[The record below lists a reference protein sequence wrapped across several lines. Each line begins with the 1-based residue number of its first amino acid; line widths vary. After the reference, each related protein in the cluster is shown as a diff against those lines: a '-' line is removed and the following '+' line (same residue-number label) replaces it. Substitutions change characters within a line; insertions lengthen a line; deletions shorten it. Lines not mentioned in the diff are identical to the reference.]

1 MANEDLEVK
10 IGANI
15 DDLQKALKKAKASTK
30 VLQDSFKSLS
40 TKVQASATKISNSV
54 RSMSE
59 KFSNS
64 IKKMVSN
71 LKPLGEKMKTI
82 GKSMSIFVTLPVLA
96 LGGASIKMASDV
108 QESFNKVDV
117 AFKTSSFLV
126 KEFAKTT
133 LQSFGI
139 AEGSALDMAALFGDM
154 ATGMGIGTNAASKLS
169 ISLVGLAGD
178 LASFKNMNI
187 KEVTT
192 ALNGVF
198 TGETESLKRLGIVMT
213 EANVQAYAL
222 SQGIRGNIKKMT
234 QAEKVQL
241 RYAYVLSVTKNA
253 QGDFAR
259 TQKDSANQMR
269 IFSEGVKQLS
279 ASFGKILL
287 PLFTKIV
294 TKVNDLIKVFSN
306 LSEANKTVILI
317 IAGVTAVIG
326 PLLFTMGILSTVAIP
341 AIITG
346 LGLMSK
352 ALMFSIGLVKAFTVA
367 LLSNPIGLVVA
378 GVAALGFGL
387 VKLAQYLTDS
397 NSAWETFKNMLKSI
411 VGPLNFM
418 TLQAIS
424 ANKELEKLS
433 ENEKKLG
440 RTRRENGI
448 KELNNALSQYNVLV
462 KDSSTFLTDKQKAL
476 QGLEKGTISYYN
488 AEIKFIKEQRDN
500 FATSTEE
507 VKKYGD
513 QIQELTNKLYTL
525 NNGGDTTR
533 SVVTSFDATSSG
545 VSEDDNT
552 LSSVVPSFDKL
563 SDDEARFAEHLV
575 RMKSL
580 MVSFDEQVNEI
591 ISGSIAGTFGL
602 LGDAIGN
609 ALATGGNV
617 LKAAGN
623 AILSGL
629 SGLLGAMGDQLI
641 KLGTAAVLAGTVVKL
656 FGTITGIGAGIAA
669 IAGGTLLKG
678 IASGLGSLA
687 NQSSGGFS
695 GDTGASGNIGANA
708 PTNTNTNFG
717 NSGGSNSLQNVVFEI
732 QGTKL
737 VGVISN
743 TLSRNKSLSGNLS
756 LS

>member
-1 MANEDLEVK
+1 MASEDLEVK

-15 DDLQKALKKAKASTK
+15 DNLMRELKKSKAELSK
-30 VLQDSFKSLS
+30 FGNDVDSLADRMK
-40 TKVQASATKISNSV
+40 AA
-54 RSMSE
+54 
-59 KFSNS
+59 
-64 IKKMVSN
+64 
-71 LKPLGEKMKTI
+71 GEKMKTV
-82 GKSMSIFVTLPVLA
+82 GKKLSTFVTLPILA

-326 PLLFTMGILSTVAIP
+326 PLLFTMGVLSTVAIP

-367 LLSNPIGLVVA
+367 LLSNPIGLVVV
-378 GVAALGFGL
+378 GVSALGFGL

-533 SVVTSFDATSSG
+533 SVVTSFDTTSSG
-545 VSEDDNT
+545 VSEDENT

-563 SDDEARFAEHLV
+563 SDDEARLAEHQANIQQG
-575 RMKSL
+575 L
-580 MVSFDEQVNEI
+580 MDLNNGANDI
-591 ISGSIAGTFGL
+591 INNSISGTFGN
-602 LGDAIGN
+602 LGMAIGN

-617 LKAAGN
+617 LKASGKSLLSSLG
-623 AILSGL
+623 AILID
-629 SGLLGAMGDQLI
+629 LGKMAIGIGIGI
-641 KLGTAAVLAGTVVKL
+641 KGIKAALKTLNPVAA
-656 FGTITGIGAGIAA
+656 IGAGVALVALGSFFSAA
-669 IAGGTLLKG
+669 AGGIG
-678 IASGLGSLA
+678 DSIG
-687 NQSSGGFS
+687 S
-695 GDTGASGNIGANA
+695 GDAGITQTPSSVQGFQGGG
-708 PTNTNTNFG
+708 TNFG

-743 TLSRNKSLSGNLS
+743 TLNRNKSLSGNLS